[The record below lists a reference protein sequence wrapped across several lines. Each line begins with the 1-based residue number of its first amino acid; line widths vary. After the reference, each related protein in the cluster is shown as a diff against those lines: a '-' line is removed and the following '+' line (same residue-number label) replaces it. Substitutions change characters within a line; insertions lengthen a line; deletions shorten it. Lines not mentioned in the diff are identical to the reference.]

1 MLRRRVWM
9 GHANS
14 AQIAIVDMGS
24 GWTDDAFAVDTCPD
38 KGRADGRKD
47 AELIGADAIDARIRA
62 WI

>member
-1 MLRRRVWM
+1 M

-14 AQIAIVDMGS
+14 AQIAMVDMGS
-24 GWTDDAFAVDTCPD
+24 GWADDTSAFGSRPD
-38 KGRADGRKD
+38 KELADGRKD